1 LKQILCETNA
11 TKAMKFCGLAPA
23 RDGRRSARKERETYP
38 TQQNN
43 QSLWGGLRSGA
54 LGETY

>member
-1 LKQILCETNA
+1 MQII
-11 TKAMKFCGLAPA
+11 FRLAPA

-43 QSLWGGLRSGA
+43 QCLWGGLRSGA

>member
-1 LKQILCETNA
+1 MQII
-11 TKAMKFCGLAPA
+11 FRLAPA
-23 RDGRRSARKERETYP
+23 RDGRRSARKEREIYH

-43 QSLWGGLRSGA
+43 QSLLGGLRSGA